1 MENASN
7 NKKKALFFFYIFSFG
22 RKSKKRFF
30 ILEVKTSQKKK
41 WYQICTEIE
50 SISWC
55 HGKNRKKKS
64 STQIYFYFTWIKKGR
79 KLIFLKLI
87 KINSKY
93 DKNFQADV
101 QAKLHKKTCQTPS
114 AFREKQTS
122 WCNGVKYYTR
132 IKRKM
137 LKSEKE
143 SWREK
148 FLTSLLLRIIQIFL
162 I

>member
-30 ILEVKTSQKKK
+30 ILEVKTSQKRNDTKYARRLKASADAVEKTEKK
-41 WYQICTEIE
+41 C
-50 SISWC
+50 
-55 HGKNRKKKS
+55 

>member
-1 MENASN
+1 MHRIIR
-7 NKKKALFFFYIFSFG
+7 KKLYSFSTYFPLVEKA
-22 RKSKKRFF
+22 KNVFF

-55 HGKNRKKKS
+55 RGKNRKKC
-64 STQIYFYFTWIKKGR
+64 STQIYFHFTWIKKGR